1 MQKTG
6 TPLVNW
12 QAGTCM
18 QGGAGGQDLPPQDD
32 RSVHH
37 GSKIGALDTPFSTVP
52 SGSELVAGVSAHMEP
67 PVHDVHSEGVPAA
80 RCDNRNRCLR
90 DVGLRSSVAE
100 RLAPTGMGRTMGGQ
114 IHSSQRTDS
123 HSTCMCLMG
132 KQWQYKRVC
141 VKCDNMSVV
150 QVIAGLSSRDPLLM
164 HLLRLLYFYL
174 ALYNIQLRA
183 EHTRCP

>member
-37 GSKIGALDTPFSTVP
+37 GSEIGALDTPFSTVP

-132 KQWQYKRVC
+132 QAVAIQ
-141 VKCDNMSVV
+141 
-150 QVIAGLSSRDPLLM
+150 AGMREM
-164 HLLRLLYFYL
+164 
-174 ALYNIQLRA
+174 
-183 EHTRCP
+183 